1 MFDYETNDPFY
12 QNCTVKRYSDELIE
26 IIWNK
31 LPPRTGARDT
41 EKEEKEYVGKLENN
55 LIRAKTKIRDYVLC
69 NPWEWWVTLTLNP
82 AWIDRFDLNAFVK
95 KFGEMIHNYN
105 RRNNR
110 QVKYLLVPE
119 KHPTSGAWHFHGFFH
134 GLPDDDII
142 VNAHGYFEW
151 TKYTDNFG
159 YISMSPLKNKMKA
172 ANYITKYLTKTLAEN
187 VTACGAHT
195 YYCSKGLQTPIVTHN
210 DCFIGLP
217 WDYVGMYCNKVAITP
232 DMLKTDDFSAF
243 AVFENSEKKPL
254 QLFPLYDKI
263 TPVRADKEELSPKN
277 ESLQI
282 KMGL

>member
-1 MFDYETNDPFY
+1 MFDYSTNDPFY
-12 QNCTVKRYSDELIE
+12 NNCTVKRYGDDLIE

-31 LPPRTGARDT
+31 VPRCIGVRLEDAD
-41 EKEEKEYVGKLENN
+41 KEFSGKLENN

-82 AWIDRFDLNAFVK
+82 AWIDRYDLNTFVK

-105 RRNNR
+105 RRAGR
-110 QVKYLLVPE
+110 GVKYLIVPE

-134 GLPDDDII
+134 GLPEDDII
-142 VNAHGYFEW
+142 VNEHGYFEW
-151 TKYTDNFG
+151 TKYTESFG

-195 YYCSKGLQTPIVTHN
+195 YYASKGLSSPSVSYA
-210 DCFIGLP
+210 DCFVGVP
-217 WDYVGMYCNKVAITP
+217 WDYEGKYCNKVSITP
-232 DMLKTDDFSAF
+232 EMIKTDDLTFF
-243 AVFENSEKKPL
+243 DIFEESEKNPL
-254 QLFPLYDKI
+254 TLLPLNGI
-263 TPVRADKEELSPKN
+263 ISLVRAEREENSPKN

-282 KMGL
+282 NMGL